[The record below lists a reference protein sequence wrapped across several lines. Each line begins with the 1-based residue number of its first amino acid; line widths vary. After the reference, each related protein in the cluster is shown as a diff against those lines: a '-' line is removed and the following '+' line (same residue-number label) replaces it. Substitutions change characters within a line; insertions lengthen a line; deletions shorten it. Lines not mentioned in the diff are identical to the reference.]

1 MRQRRKSQSIIR
13 GRDLLLIGLIATCVL
28 HLYVV
33 TQTHHQA
40 AEPEDI
46 VEIELYR
53 GQTPPAGYVGY
64 YCQSNGVK
72 CHTETHKCWDSAICA
87 ETEVRRPAPP
97 RKKKKVIAYAIS
109 VTGDSPGWNG
119 IDGAAVLGHSAVR
132 AHRNSSY
139 DAALVA
145 FVSPSV
151 SQTGRHKLEKV
162 GFRVLEKKL
171 PVEVEEIQGKL
182 LREKIS
188 SNGCCGAWEL
198 LKLYAWTLT
207 EYHRVVHLD
216 VDSLV
221 LQNFD
226 ELFDDDPTVG
236 GAVLSPTAI
245 STAKKNFEKRDTS
258 LPLLE
263 GIYAQYTMDWNMAQR
278 PWGSNPPVQGGF
290 VIARPSLQVYEEM
303 VAIVRKGDFQGGWG
317 GTRAGAFYGGMTI
330 QGLLP
335 YYFMHYRP
343 GTGREVRGC
352 VYNNMASNPRNVGGF
367 GKGDCRD
374 GTVPPPGGAY
384 TGLIEKGDCEDCR
397 LSRVEDVKVVHFTIC
412 QKPWECHGTSTSCY
426 YCKICNQFHRKWFE
440 IREEL
445 ERERGA
451 YQSELYAHGKTPAR
465 RNMCRSYN
473 RAGYIPIDVSKL

>member
-119 IDGAAVLGHSAVR
+119 IDGAAVLGHSCVR

-151 SQTGRHKLEKV
+151 SQTGRNKLKKV

-198 LKLYAWTLT
+198 LKLYA
-207 EYHRVVHLD
+207 
-216 VDSLV
+216 
-221 LQNFD
+221 
-226 ELFDDDPTVG
+226 
-236 GAVLSPTAI
+236 
-245 STAKKNFEKRDTS
+245 
-258 LPLLE
+258 
-263 GIYAQYTMDWNMAQR
+263 
-278 PWGSNPPVQGGF
+278 
-290 VIARPSLQVYEEM
+290 
-303 VAIVRKGDFQGGWG
+303 
-317 GTRAGAFYGGMTI
+317 
-330 QGLLP
+330 
-335 YYFMHYRP
+335 
-343 GTGREVRGC
+343 
-352 VYNNMASNPRNVGGF
+352 
-367 GKGDCRD
+367 
-374 GTVPPPGGAY
+374 
-384 TGLIEKGDCEDCR
+384 
-397 LSRVEDVKVVHFTIC
+397 
-412 QKPWECHGTSTSCY
+412 
-426 YCKICNQFHRKWFE
+426 
-440 IREEL
+440 
-445 ERERGA
+445 
-451 YQSELYAHGKTPAR
+451 
-465 RNMCRSYN
+465 
-473 RAGYIPIDVSKL
+473 